1 MICHLNSFDLS
12 KSFKVSPAEHLL
24 LSTWRWACQV
34 GRRGAEV
41 HAQFNCK
48 LLVNQANPC
57 NSQSDNLCETLFE
70 PHNSCPWKII
80 QNSLE
85 TPREHHPLGQ
95 HANIHTITHLWPSA
109 REAFSRRSVLS
120 GQIHSAHTESELF
133 GNWFVGTQKLH
144 DGFVCRWMLSARR
157 RFGLVFM
164 CKFQRCIFILILP
177 IRHRSQT
184 IRLKDAQMSR
194 QLTKLLMFVDDNIVR
209 HVVTFCRTYVP
220 SKSMQV

>member
-57 NSQSDNLCETLFE
+57 KSQSDNLCETLFE

-95 HANIHTITHLWPSA
+95 HANIHTITYLWPSA
-109 REAFSRRSVLS
+109 K
-120 GQIHSAHTESELF
+120 GKHSQGGLFCRGKFTQLTPSQNCSATGSSELRSF
-133 GNWFVGTQKLH
+133 TMASCADGCFRHAGVLVLYSFASSNAVSPSSSCQFDTEVKQSGSKMLKCH
-144 DGFVCRWMLSARR
+144 DSLQNC
-157 RFGLVFM
+157 
-164 CKFQRCIFILILP
+164 
-177 IRHRSQT
+177 
-184 IRLKDAQMSR
+184 
-194 QLTKLLMFVDDNIVR
+194 
-209 HVVTFCRTYVP
+209 
-220 SKSMQV
+220 